1 MTWICVSLLIAEL
14 ETCFSGNRSFH
25 RWHVSITVSTDAVP
39 DSELGQDVALT
50 DAIGLHGREVAGG
63 EWLAGNIV
71 TDEVGPA
78 HNTD

>member
-1 MTWICVSLLIAEL
+1 M
-14 ETCFSGNRSFH
+14 
-25 RWHVSITVSTDAVP
+25 SITVSTDAVP

-63 EWLAGNIV
+63 ELIAGNIV